1 MTCVSIINFMAKE
14 FFTLVE
20 KAVLVKVL
28 CSSTSSYSLNMS
40 CQVNRIS
47 KASNIEIYKDF

>member
-47 KASNIEIYKDF
+47 KASNTEIYKDF